1 MPVRIVNLLG
11 LNNINST
18 VWSNR
23 GTSGIDG
30 VLSTAIG
37 HALSAQ
43 KKYHTLLIGDISFFY
58 DRNAFWINHEL
69 PKNIRIIVL
78 NDYGGGIFKM
88 IPGPSNQKKLQ
99 TLFTTP
105 HNRTAEL
112 TAKEFDL
119 HYTNASSKVELEIAL
134 KDFKPGIL
142 EVFTEMNKNKEIFNL
157 ITKRG

>member
-1 MPVRIVNLLG
+1 MYDKYNYFYVTKLILNHLPKDSVLHLGNSMPVRIVNFLG
-11 LNNINST
+11 LNNTNST

-43 KKYHTLLIGDISFFY
+43 KKCHTLLIGDISFFY

-99 TLFTTP
+99 TYIFY
-105 HNRTAEL
+105 R
-112 TAKEFDL
+112 
-119 HYTNASSKVELEIAL
+119 YRSKQ
-134 KDFKPGIL
+134 
-142 EVFTEMNKNKEIFNL
+142 
-157 ITKRG
+157 